1 MEALKNFFYDK
12 TIENI
17 LDVGTGSGKFITIL
31 KATFPAA
38 KITGVD
44 PDQES
49 LGKAQVDFPDAGFQ
63 KMSAENLLFENDT
76 YDVVSL
82 SMALHHLPKIKK
94 GLKELKRVVKP
105 GGWIII
111 NELFSDNL
119 NPAQEVHKMYH
130 HFRSRID
137 RLTGVSHRETF
148 KKEEILQIVK
158 EAGISIQFFFEH
170 KKNVNMVTEPGELE
184 KKADEMKVML
194 ERIKGKPEYA
204 ELLPQIEKFRVK
216 AMEFGFQPAT
226 NVVIVGKKK

>member
-31 KATFPAA
+31 KATFPSA

-49 LGKAQVDFPDAGFQ
+49 LGKAREDFPDVEFQ

-76 YDVVSL
+76 FDVVSL

-148 KKEEILQIVK
+148 KKEEILQIVRQ
-158 EAGISIQFFFEH
+158 AGISTQFFFEH
-170 KKNVNMVTEPGELE
+170 KKNVNMVAEPGELE